1 MLSLEKG
8 KMLVELARTSV
19 ENYFR
24 NKKLVIEKTKD
35 RILNEKRGVFVTIE
49 NSPDK
54 SLRGCI
60 GYPSAVLPL
69 YEAVQRA
76 ACSSAFEDTRFS
88 PLKTEELDKIT
99 FEISVLTMPKLIQV
113 KDPKEYEKKIEIG
126 KDGLIMQSGPFSGLL
141 LPQVAT
147 EFNWDAKEFLE
158 NLCYKAGLTLEWI
171 RDKNTRIWKFQAQI
185 FCEKKPRGE
194 VIELH

>member
-1 MLSLEKG
+1 MLNLENG
-8 KMLVELARTSV
+8 KKLVELARSSV

-24 NKKLVIEKTKD
+24 NKKLVIEKTGDKT
-35 RILNEKRGVFVTIE
+35 LNEKRGVFVTIE
-49 NSPDK
+49 NFPDK

-69 YEAVQRA
+69 YEAVQHA
-76 ACSSAFEDTRFS
+76 ACAAAFEDTRFI
-88 PLKTEELDKIT
+88 PLKIEELDKIT
-99 FEISVLTMPKLIQV
+99 FEISILTLPKLIQA
-113 KDPKEYEKKIEIG
+113 KNPEEYEKKIEIG

-147 EFNWDAKEFLE
+147 EFGWNAKEFLE
-158 NLCYKAGLTLEWI
+158 NLCYKAGLTPEWV
-171 RDKNTRIWKFQAQI
+171 RDKNTKIWKFQAQI

-194 VIELH
+194 IAELH